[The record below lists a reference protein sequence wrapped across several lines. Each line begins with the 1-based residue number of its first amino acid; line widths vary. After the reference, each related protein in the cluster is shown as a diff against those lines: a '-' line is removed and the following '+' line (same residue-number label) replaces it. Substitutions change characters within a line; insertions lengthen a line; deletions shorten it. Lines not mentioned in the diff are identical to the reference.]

1 MKKIVIVE
9 DDKILY
15 GELANLFIKEGYKI
29 EKISSFAKAHQE
41 IEKINPDLAVLDINL
56 PDASGFT
63 ICKYLKENT
72 SIPVLILTGRDSL
85 EDEIRSLNLGADEYL
100 TKPCNPERLLLRAKK
115 LMNLYEKF
123 KDSLVLGDISFDP
136 TSYKLSYKKDY
147 IIFPLTEGEIL
158 KNLLEAYP
166 DLVKKDQLLEEVWSS
181 KYIDENIL
189 HVNIT
194 RLRKKL
200 AAIGLKGLIKNV
212 RGLGY
217 KILYE
222 EENHE

>member
-1 MKKIVIVE
+1 
-9 DDKILY
+9 
-15 GELANLFIKEGYKI
+15 
-29 EKISSFAKAHQE
+29 
-41 IEKINPDLAVLDINL
+41 
-56 PDASGFT
+56 
-63 ICKYLKENT
+63 
-72 SIPVLILTGRDSL
+72 LTGRDSL

-100 TKPCNPERLLLRAKK
+100 TKPCNPGRLLLRAKK

-189 HVNIT
+189 QVNIT

-212 RGLGY
+212 RGSRVTKYYMRKKTMNKAGY
-217 KILYE
+217 MKRIKKIFANFFDNRLYFCLSFVYCGGR
-222 EENHE
+222 